1 MRPSTTHHS
10 PEVRQGTERLTNPAD
25 DSDPAGGNTTLAVRN
40 ATLVFARPGARN
52 AACFRQPPRACD
64 MPHRLSV
71 DESNSG
77 GRATSRSRAPL
88 LTQALVQ
95 GSFLL
100 LTYQCTS
107 DLYYPLLFSCTS
119 ECSSERFC
127 LFCCTSEFEC
137 TSTHNFPTFVL
148 LPSRIKRRRPD
159 FLDDCRKSV
168 PEHRVSR
175 LRAARAAR
183 GG

>member
-1 MRPSTTHHS
+1 MSLYLNAGRPAL
-10 PEVRQGTERLTNPAD
+10 VRVVRGPW
-25 DSDPAGGNTTLAVRN
+25 SGGLVVRWSGGPWSGGPVVRWSVVRWSVVRGPWSMVRGPWSVVPVRE

-52 AACFRQPPRACD
+52 AAWFRRPPRACD

-88 LTQALVQ
+88 LTQVLVQ

-119 ECSSERFC
+119 ECSSEHSC

-137 TSTHNFPTFVL
+137 TSAQILPTFVL
-148 LPSRIKRRRPD
+148 HSI
-159 FLDDCRKSV
+159 
-168 PEHRVSR
+168 
-175 LRAARAAR
+175 A
-183 GG
+183 

>member
-1 MRPSTTHHS
+1 
-10 PEVRQGTERLTNPAD
+10 
-25 DSDPAGGNTTLAVRN
+25 
-40 ATLVFARPGARN
+40 
-52 AACFRQPPRACD
+52 

-71 DESNSG
+71 GESNSG

-88 LTQALVQ
+88 LTQVLVQ

-119 ECSSERFC
+119 ECSSEHSC

-137 TSTHNFPTFVL
+137 TSAHNFPTVVL
-148 LPSRIKRRRPD
+148 YPPESSASPKLSR
-159 FLDDCRKSV
+159 
-168 PEHRVSR
+168 R
-175 LRAARAAR
+175 LSQKFTRAPFFSAAR
-183 GG
+183 GAGSARWVTPQPRDCVSMCDVLHVSLHLRLSIPH

>member
-1 MRPSTTHHS
+1 
-10 PEVRQGTERLTNPAD
+10 
-25 DSDPAGGNTTLAVRN
+25 
-40 ATLVFARPGARN
+40 
-52 AACFRQPPRACD
+52 

-88 LTQALVQ
+88 LTQVLVQ

-119 ECSSERFC
+119 ECSSEHSC

-137 TSTHNFPTFVL
+137 TSAHNFPTFVL
-148 LPSRIKRRRPD
+148 LPPNQSPSPK
-159 FLDDCRKSV
+159 LSDDCRKST
-168 PEHRVSR
+168 
-175 LRAARAAR
+175 RAPCFSAAR
-183 GG
+183 GAGSARWVTPQPRDCVSMCDVLHVSLHLRLSIPH